1 MNEKKHLKMT
11 KKDSFVRW
19 QNIRITQL
27 GFANNLLIALGVT
40 LIGFTLDFI
49 QTDQQILIFTQK
61 FLFWVGISSSIVSIG
76 LGLFV
81 VINRLE
87 DFKLTAQIARNR
99 ENETTSGINVDRTQ
113 TNKLGKRT
121 WCCFI
126 WQVVTFSVGFL
137 LLLIMVLIEL
147 IDKIG

>member
-1 MNEKKHLKMT
+1 MKEKKYLKMT
-11 KKDSFVRW
+11 NKDSFVRW

-49 QTDQQILIFTQK
+49 QTDQLILNLTQK
-61 FLFWVGISSSIVSIG
+61 FLFWVGISLGILSIG

-87 DFKLTAQIARNR
+87 DFKLTAQITRKR
-99 ENETTSGINVDRTQ
+99 ENEKTSGIKEDRTQ
-113 TNKLGKRT
+113 TKILGKRT

-137 LLLIMVLIEL
+137 LLLIMILIEL